1 MKKAYLLADA
11 KRASLKVQQK
21 GDHIS
26 VALPATAPGK
36 IASVMV
42 LETSQP

>member
-26 VALPATAPGK
+26 VALPAAAPGK